1 MLPPEIDILDGGEI
15 EGALAFEVPDE
26 VAAESPM
33 MTYENP
39 QLYDFRWIELK
50 AES

>member
-1 MLPPEIDILDGGEI
+1 MQPPGIDILDGGEI
-15 EGALAFEVPDE
+15 EGALAFEVPEE

-39 QLYDFRWIELK
+39 QLDDFRWIELK